1 MNAQD
6 NVYLEDGL
14 LRYDEYEEMDVSY
27 GKGLEHML
35 AHDPI
40 TSEQMAKDVR
50 MEKLLRLILD
60 EAIDV
65 KTTDVQISFLT
76 NEVIVRYRIDGKMLN
91 FRRVDPRAFEPLS
104 ARIKYIS
111 RLSFNETRVPQDG
124 RFSHEYGGDIYDV
137 RVSTIPTNKGE
148 NISMRLLYNKE
159 LNTDL
164 AELNIN
170 DRVLEKYRKVI
181 KSREGLVLLTGP
193 TGSGKTTTLYTTI
206 GELLLMYGGTK
217 NIMTIEDPIEY
228 AIDGIVQS
236 QVNRIREYHFADGL
250 RALLRQN
257 PDIILVGEIR
267 DKETAET
274 ATRASNTGHLV
285 FSTLHASDAVSTALV
300 MKQLGV
306 EPHNI
311 ANTLKIVLNQRLT
324 GKLCPHCSKR
334 RLATVDERRVFPNV
348 STVRELNEGGCDLC
362 DYKGTNG
369 LVLVIEMLEV
379 TETFRDMIYKDMTG
393 SEIRKELSGHPSYYS
408 LQEDLEYHLLNG
420 HITMSDAI
428 HLSMKDVEEKEDRQ
442 EKDAGKEREKEKE
455 GDV

>member
-1 MNAQD
+1 MSNGNEQY
-6 NVYLEDGL
+6 NVYLEDGI

-40 TSEQMAKDVR
+40 TSEQMAKDER
-50 MEKLLRLILD
+50 MELLLRLILD

-65 KTTDVQISFLT
+65 RTTDVQISFLT
-76 NEVIVRYRIDGKMLN
+76 DEVIVRYRIDGKMLN
-91 FRRVDPRAFEPLS
+91 FRRIDPRAFEPLS

-111 RLSFNETRVPQDG
+111 RLSFNETRIPQDG
-124 RFSHEYGGDIYDV
+124 RFTHEYDGHFYDV

-159 LNTDL
+159 LSTDL
-164 AELNIN
+164 DELNIN
-170 DRVLEKYRKVI
+170 ESVLEKYRKAI

-206 GELLLMYGGTK
+206 GELMSMYGGTK

-228 AIDGIVQS
+228 AVDGIIQS
-236 QVNRIREYHFADGL
+236 QVNRIRNYDFAHGL

-324 GKLCPHCSKR
+324 GKLCSHCSKR
-334 RLATVDERRVFPNV
+334 RLVTAEERRIFPNV
-348 STVRELNEGGCDLC
+348 STVREVSNEGCSEC

-379 TETFRDMIYKDMTG
+379 TEKFRDMIYKDMTG
-393 SEIRKELSGHPSYYS
+393 SEIRKALRGHSSYYS
-408 LQEDLEYHLLNG
+408 LQDDLEYHLLQG
-420 HITMSDAI
+420 HITMSDAL
-428 HLSMKDVEEKEDRQ
+428 HLTMEDEE
-442 EKDAGKEREKEKE
+442 EKE